1 VPGAFELAT
10 ELRLEVDVAPRA
22 RLGLR
27 GAVDWFPAAGYRRGG
42 SILSPFVDALV
53 VSAVARIGRAGSCQC
68 GAHMGRGYFFALERH
83 EVVQTAWL
91 GLTFGVEAD
100 FGG

>member
-1 VPGAFELAT
+1 
-10 ELRLEVDVAPRA
+10 
-22 RLGLR
+22 
-27 GAVDWFPAAGYRRGG
+27 
-42 SILSPFVDALV
+42 
-53 VSAVARIGRAGSCQC
+53 
-68 GAHMGRGYFFALERH
+68 MGRGYFFALERH